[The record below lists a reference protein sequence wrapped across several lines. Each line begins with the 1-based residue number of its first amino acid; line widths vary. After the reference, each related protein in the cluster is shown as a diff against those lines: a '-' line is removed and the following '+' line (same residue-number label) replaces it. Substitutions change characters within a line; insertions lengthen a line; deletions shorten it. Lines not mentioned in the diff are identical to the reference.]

1 MGLRKWAQSNE
12 FNWKKSDSSN
22 QYNPFNPFKFNW
34 IKSFGLS
41 WVCPPYPTLLN
52 PADELN
58 KINVWALTAQQLYF
72 FVNYWNFLSAQLL
85 NFSFGPISEPNY
97 WISLE
102 SSWWNWTKINVWA
115 LSAQLL
121 NSEQTLWIHPNSY
134 ATAELNSTAELNQP
148 YWIGLFQSK
157 CRTKLFTSPASMTSS
172 PLLLL

>member
-12 FNWKKSDSSN
+12 FDWKKKKVTPSN

-52 PADELN
+52 PAGELN

-72 FVNYWNFLSAQLL
+72 LSTIEFFFQ
-85 NFSFGPISEPNY
+85 PNY
-97 WISLE
+97 WIFL
-102 SSWWNWTKINVWA
+102 
-115 LSAQLL
+115 LAQIL
-121 NSEQTLWIHPNSY
+121 PNSY
-134 ATAELNSTAELNQP
+134 ATAELNSTAELHQP